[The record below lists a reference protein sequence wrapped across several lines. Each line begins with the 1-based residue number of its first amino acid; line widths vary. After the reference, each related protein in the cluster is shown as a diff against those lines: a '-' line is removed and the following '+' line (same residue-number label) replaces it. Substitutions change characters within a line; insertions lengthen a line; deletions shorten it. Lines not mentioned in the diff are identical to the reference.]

1 MNDPL
6 KLLLQ
11 NTFTTPTIR
20 SGSVMMKKKLMI
32 QRKTNSPICLACAT
46 AKMLQC
52 LLTNEIPLL
61 HYTTNDD
68 VLKRRFPKLL
78 VTPSSLSASFG
89 QDSFAEILKTKGE
102 NYYSLYC
109 SLFTFTVYGTI
120 HSEILSI

>member
-1 MNDPL
+1 
-6 KLLLQ
+6 
-11 NTFTTPTIR
+11 
-20 SGSVMMKKKLMI
+20 MMKKKLMI
-32 QRKTNSPICLACAT
+32 QQKTNSPICLACAT

-68 VLKRRFPKLL
+68 VLRRRFPRLL

-102 NYYSLYC
+102 IYYSLTVHY
-109 SLFTFTVYGTI
+109 SLLLFMALFTFTVHGTI
-120 HSEILSI
+120 HSEILPI